1 MDDLQLDPDA
11 SLSASEAAAAL
22 GVPAE
27 TLRYW
32 ERAGLLAPV
41 GRDGGYRRRYRAGDL
56 GFLDVIRCL
65 RLTGM
70 PVRGVRAFSD
80 LARLGPATTGDRL
93 DLLREH
99 RAAVVAAIDEQRRAL
114 SVIDAKITAYEET
127 P

>member
-1 MDDLQLDPDA
+1 MDDLHDER
-11 SLSASEAAAAL
+11 SLSASAAAAAL

-41 GRDGGYRRRYRAGDL
+41 GRDGGHRRRYRTEDL
-56 GFLDVIRCL
+56 GYLDVIRCL

-70 PVRGVRAFSD
+70 PVRAVRAFSD
-80 LARLGPATTGDRL
+80 LARTGPQATGDRL

-99 RAAVVAAIDEQRRAL
+99 RAAVVAAIAEQTHAID
-114 SVIDAKITAYEET
+114 VIDAKITAYERTT

>member
-1 MDDLQLDPDA
+1 MNDDEDDR
-11 SLSASEAAAAL
+11 SLSAGEAADEL
-22 GVPAE
+22 GVSAE

-41 GRDGGYRRRYRAGDL
+41 GRDGGHRRRYRPGDL

-70 PVRGVRAFSD
+70 PVRTVRIFSD
-80 LARLGPATTGDRL
+80 LVRTGPTTVADRL
-93 DLLREH
+93 ALLREH
-99 RAAVVAAIDEQRRAL
+99 RAAVMATIDAQARAL
-114 SVIDAKITAYEET
+114 DVINTKIATYEKGA

>member
-1 MDDLQLDPDA
+1 MDDLRLDPDA

-41 GRDGGYRRRYRAGDL
+41 GRDGGRRRRYRAGDL

-70 PVRGVRAFSD
+70 PVAGVRAFSD
-80 LARLGPATTGDRL
+80 LARLGPKTTADRVA
-93 DLLREH
+93 LLREH
-99 RAAVVAAIDEQRRAL
+99 RAAVVAVITEQTRAL

>member
-1 MDDLQLDPDA
+1 MDDDDERT
-11 SLSASEAAAAL
+11 LSPSQAAAAL

-41 GRDGGYRRRYRAGDL
+41 GRDSGQRRRYRQADMGY
-56 GFLDVIRCL
+56 LDVIRCL

-70 PVRGVRAFSD
+70 PVRAVRAFSD
-80 LARLGPATTGDRL
+80 LARTGPQTTGDRL

-99 RAAVVAAIDEQRRAL
+99 RAAVMAAITEQTRAID
-114 SVIDAKITAYEET
+114 VIDAKITAYERTT